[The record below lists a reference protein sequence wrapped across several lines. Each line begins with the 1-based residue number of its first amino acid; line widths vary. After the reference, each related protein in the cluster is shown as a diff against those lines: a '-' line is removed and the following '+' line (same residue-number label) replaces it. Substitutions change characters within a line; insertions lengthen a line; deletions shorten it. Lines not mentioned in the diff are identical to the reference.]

1 MIGKRVNSGNEV
13 AFLNQEIAWMEWPTT
28 SIVTKPSLLFADPCS
43 LDSSR
48 SASANGKIGGD
59 HSLRKKPT
67 FASYIATGFPVKW
80 RLRNECRNSI
90 LMTCHYPDVAG
101 WSKFPANQISVVTCH
116 RYGISPL
123 VSQTLFRGETSVG
136 VVECRLFS
144 QGRKNTAFGLK
155 R

>member
-1 MIGKRVNSGNEV
+1 MIGKRVNSENEV

-28 SIVTKPSLLFADPCS
+28 SIVTKPSLLFVDPCS
-43 LDSSR
+43 LDSRR
-48 SASANGKIGGD
+48 SASANGKIGGS
-59 HSLRKKPT
+59 HSLRKQPT
-67 FASYIATGFPVKW
+67 FRDITTGLPAKW

-90 LMTCHYPDVAG
+90 LTCHYPDVAG
-101 WSKFPANQISVVTCH
+101 WSKFPANKISVVTRH
-116 RYGISPL
+116 RYGISAH

-155 R
+155 Q